1 MGNGRR
7 GIIPLVVTA
16 CDFVMTG
23 GAGGRLWV
31 VLLTLHSLPQVRYT
45 SLSPENVNS
54 VEFQSV
60 SKSYAIYDA
69 LEDRLMERVT
79 LNRWK
84 RHRDFWALCDVSF
97 EIGRGETFC
106 IIGENGSGK
115 TTLLEIVAGILPPTA
130 GTVVIR
136 GRVAAL
142 LQLGAGFNP
151 EFTGHDNVHPN
162 GALLG
167 LTARQIAERYPE
179 IAEFAGIGEFINRP
193 VKTYSSGTVVRL
205 AFAVAI
211 HLDPEVLLVDE
222 ALAVGDY
229 GFRQRWLRKVHEL
242 RARGVTILFVS
253 HSASDVKAVGD
264 RALWLDHGRVA
275 GLGEPDRVVAD
286 YLAAMAEKD
295 SSYRRRHLE
304 LEEARVAGTA
314 ETADRI
320 PNIDHRSG
328 DWRAEV
334 VGIAVLNEHGQP
346 LEMLEPGSHILVRI
360 SVRANQDVG
369 QPIVGFLLR
378 NKLGHDFSGTNT
390 AREGCSLPPLKAG
403 SVLTVDF
410 SCDLPELYAGSFSF
424 SPMVFDGTLGD
435 SSACDWI
442 DNAIVLQMERSV
454 SEVYGYLHLPCRV
467 EMNARKRQE
476 PAEVGRLVEKPGA

>member
-1 MGNGRR
+1 
-7 GIIPLVVTA
+7 
-16 CDFVMTG
+16 
-23 GAGGRLWV
+23 
-31 VLLTLHSLPQVRYT
+31 
-45 SLSPENVNS
+45 VNS
-54 VEFQSV
+54 VELQSV

-69 LEDRLMERVT
+69 PEDRLKELVT

-84 RHRDFWALCDVSF
+84 RHRDFWALRDVSF
-97 EIGRGETFC
+97 EVRRGETFC

-115 TTLLEIVAGILPPTA
+115 STLLEIVAGILAPTA
-130 GTVVIR
+130 GTVAVR
-136 GRVAAL
+136 GRVATL

-151 EFTGHDNVHPN
+151 EFTGHDNVHLN

-179 IAEFAGIGEFINRP
+179 IAEFAGIGEFINQP
-193 VKTYSSGTVVRL
+193 VKTYSSGMVVRL

-211 HLDPEVLLVDE
+211 HVDPEVLLVDE

-229 GFRQRWLRKVHEL
+229 GFRQRCLRKVHAL

-286 YLAAMAEKD
+286 YLAAMAERD
-295 SSYRRRHLE
+295 SSYRRRHLQ
-304 LEEARVAGTA
+304 LGEAGPWPEIAGA
-314 ETADRI
+314 GETADRI

-328 DWRAEV
+328 DGRAEV

-346 LEMLEPGSHILVRI
+346 LQMLEPGSRILVRI
-360 SVRANQDVG
+360 SVRANEDVG

-378 NKLGHDFSGTNT
+378 NQLGLDFSGTNT

-410 SCDLPELYAGSFSF
+410 SCDLPELYAASFSF
-424 SPMVFDGTLGD
+424 SPMVFDGTLSD
-435 SSACDWI
+435 SSACDRI
-442 DNAIVLQMERSV
+442 DNAIALQMERSA

-467 EMNARKRQE
+467 EVNARMRE
-476 PAEVGRLVEKPGA
+476 APAEVGRLVERSGA